1 MENQSEPK
9 SLIIDILSQ
18 LNKSENTED
27 KEYKFPKDIIEVY
40 SKFKNWLNENGA
52 IYPNIEFPI
61 AYLKGKLIGCKSNK
75 KIKENKAILYI
86 PYKLIID
93 SSKIEMNTTLPSL
106 NKYNS
111 TKIAYFLMKEFDKG
125 DKSF

>member
-61 AYLKGKLIGCKSNK
+61 AYLKGKLIGCKS
-75 KIKENKAILYI
+75 
-86 PYKLIID
+86 
-93 SSKIEMNTTLPSL
+93 SKIIE
-106 NKYNS
+106 
-111 TKIAYFLMKEFDKG
+111 
-125 DKSF
+125 